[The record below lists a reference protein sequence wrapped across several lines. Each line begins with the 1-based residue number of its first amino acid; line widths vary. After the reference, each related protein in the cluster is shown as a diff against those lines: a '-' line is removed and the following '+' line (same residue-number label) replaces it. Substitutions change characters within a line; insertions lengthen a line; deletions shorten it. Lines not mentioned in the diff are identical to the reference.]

1 MHFVKA
7 TTLLLAFLGSASS
20 AQGQAAPV
28 PIQGPI
34 RHVQYG
40 QSAVTKST
48 PRIIYANTTAT
59 GYMLCCLN
67 PSDQEIIDWGDITG
81 SQDHDVVTALTL
93 GYGTFGPTAAFRY
106 RIYDNYIDSCPNP
119 VPPTLLDISLTG
131 LPGSSTGTAAGWL
144 VSIDLR
150 AVGSCFFLDEGPFG
164 YSYSYLGDSQTGP
177 LLAFGGSG
185 NEPDFDVVDATFG
198 CYRLGF
204 GSTWLGSWLELV
216 GHDGID
222 TFPGGCGG
230 GLALQIAGPTCPG
243 DTVSIE
249 VSGASAGDWW
259 AVAIGTSI
267 GPAVGGMLGGCP
279 VDVVPLVP
287 IWVMGQLPTQPLTFP
302 ATIQLASGLAV
313 GLQVIT
319 KNPTSGAWDSSNT
332 EIINVP

>member
-1 MHFVKA
+1 MHFVKG

-20 AQGQAAPV
+20 AQGQPAPV

-40 QSAVTKST
+40 QSAATKST

-59 GYMLCCLN
+59 GSMLCCLH
-67 PSDQEIIDWGDITG
+67 PSTALELTDWGDITG
-81 SQDHDVVTALTL
+81 SQDHDVVTGLSL
-93 GYGTFGPTAAFRY
+93 GYGVGGPTAAFRY
-106 RIYDNYIDSCPNP
+106 RIYDNYIDSCPDP
-119 VPPTLLDISLTG
+119 MPPTLLDMTLTG
-131 LPGSSTGTAAGWL
+131 LPGSPTGAYVGWV
-144 VSIDLR
+144 VSIDLE
-150 AVGSCFFLDEGPFG
+150 ALGACFFLDEGPFG
-164 YSYSYLGDSQTGP
+164 YSYSYLGDGQTGP
-177 LLAFGGSG
+177 LLAYGGSG
-185 NEPDFDVVDATFG
+185 NEPDCDILDSFG
-198 CYRLGF
+198 CGRLG
-204 GSTWLGSWLELV
+204 LGGVYLGFWLELV

-243 DTVSIE
+243 GTVSIE

-267 GPAVGGMLGGCP
+267 GPGVGGMLGGCP
-279 VDVVPLVP
+279 LDVVPIVP
-287 IWVMGQLPTQPLTFP
+287 ILVMGQLPTQPLTFP

-313 GLQVIT
+313 GLQIVT
-319 KNPTSGAWDSSNT
+319 KNPSSGAWDSSNT